1 MQSSDWQSLRG
12 LCHAVKLD
20 ADASVGR
27 GRQGSGG
34 TVVFSFFKKDPK
46 AGNKPRTG
54 KPGGGRS
61 TAPGQNARSN
71 VPKPLSKPLAQPV
84 NRGLGNT
91 SVPSPSSAAS
101 AGAIA
106 ATNAAAKELA
116 RSQAMATAAKIDQ
129 IESEMARDFLRPP
142 GTQKA
147 ANTLSPSEPL
157 EAPTLSAPTTSV
169 MPHTGVANNTTVNG
183 ALTRANGNPTVAG
196 KPDDDLDFAPTD
208 LETAAAAIEIS
219 TGTSSSAIEEGAILF
234 ANGQAEAAEAVLRA
248 AIEADDLGA
257 QKIVAWL
264 MLFELLNQRGD
275 HAGFEKLSTV
285 FAMRFQSSP
294 PGWIDYAGMQQEA
307 AKAAAPAA
315 AAVTLPA
322 ALDGNIVKQI
332 DELKAKAA
340 ASPSLL
346 LDVSGVRS
354 IDLAG
359 AELLL
364 RVINAFKKST
374 QELIVQGVEQL
385 LTPLRGAVEA
395 GRRDASDAAWL
406 LLLEVLRLLGR
417 QDDFDETGIQ
427 YCITFELSPPSWEAP
442 PANIKARAASAAKP
456 AAGANLNPLD
466 WRGVIGAESEQLFNR
481 LLAESRTN
489 KHLSI
494 ECMQLRRMAFA
505 SGSSLLTHVMK
516 LRQTGASVE
525 FRNVNALIN
534 ALFQLLGIGALST
547 VQQRRG

>member
-1 MQSSDWQSLRG
+1 LLRG
-12 LCHAVKLD
+12 LCHAVEVHYGRVD
-20 ADASVGR
+20 RSGADK
-27 GRQGSGG
+27 GSGG

-61 TAPGQNARSN
+61 TAPGQTSRTGQ
-71 VPKPLSKPLAQPV
+71 PKPLSKPLAQPV

-91 SVPSPSSAAS
+91 STPSSSPAS

-142 GTQKA
+142 GEPKA
-147 ANTLSPSEPL
+147 ANTLSPPPSL
-157 EAPTLSAPTTSV
+157 EVPTLNPPTASSPV
-169 MPHTGVANNTTVNG
+169 TGVARMTTVNG
-183 ALTRANGNPTVAG
+183 ALTRNGMTTIAG
-196 KPDDDLDFAPTD
+196 RPDDDLDFAAED
-208 LETAAAAIEIS
+208 LEGAAAAIEIS

-248 AIEADDLGA
+248 AIDADDLGA

-275 HAGFEKLSTV
+275 QAAYEKLSTV

-294 PGWIDYAGMQQEA
+294 PGWIDYAGLQQEA
-307 AKAAAPAA
+307 ARAAAPAGPV
-315 AAVTLPA
+315 VTLPA
-322 ALDGNIVKQI
+322 TLDANIVKQF

-340 ASPSLL
+340 TSATVV
-346 LDVSGVRS
+346 LDVSAVRS
-354 IDLAG
+354 VDLSG

-395 GRRDASDAAWL
+395 GRRESSDAAWL

-427 YCITFELSPPSWEAP
+427 YCITFELSPPSWEPP
-442 PANIKARAASAAKP
+442 PANLKARAASSARP
-456 AAGANLNPLD
+456 AAGPTLNPLD
-466 WRGVIGAESEQLFNR
+466 WRGVIAAESEQLFNR

-489 KHLSI
+489 KHLSV

-516 LRQTGASVE
+516 LRQAGASVE

-534 ALFQLLGIGALST
+534 ALFHLLGISALST

>member
-1 MQSSDWQSLRG
+1 M
-12 LCHAVKLD
+12 
-20 ADASVGR
+20 
-27 GRQGSGG
+27 
-34 TVVFSFFKKDPK
+34 VFSFFKKDPK

-54 KPGGGRS
+54 KPGSGRS
-61 TAPGQNARSN
+61 TSPGQRANA
-71 VPKPLSKPLAQPV
+71 PKPLSKPLAQPV
-84 NRGLGNT
+84 SRGLGNT
-91 SVPSPSSAAS
+91 STPTSAAS

-116 RSQAMATAAKIDQ
+116 RTQAMATAAKIDQ

-147 ANTLSPSEPL
+147 ANTLSPPEPL
-157 EAPTLSAPTTSV
+157 EAPTLSTPTSSAPV
-169 MPHTGVANNTTVNG
+169 TGVAANTTVNG
-183 ALTRANGNPTVAG
+183 ALTRTNGMPTVAGRSTVAG
-196 KPDDDLDFAPTD
+196 KPDDDLDFASVD
-208 LETAAAAIEIS
+208 LEGAAAAIEIS

-234 ANGQAEAAEAVLRA
+234 ANDQAEAAEAVLRA

-275 HAGFEKLSTV
+275 QAGFEKLSTV

-294 PGWIDYAGMQQEA
+294 PGWIDYAGLQQEA
-307 AKAAAPAA
+307 SKAAAATGP
-315 AAVTLPA
+315 VITLPTA
-322 ALDGNIVKQI
+322 VDANIVKQL
-332 DELKAKAA
+332 DELKAQAA
-340 ASPSLL
+340 TSASLVI
-346 LDVSGVRS
+346 DVSGVRAV
-354 IDLAG
+354 DLAG
-359 AELLL
+359 AEMLL
-364 RVINAFKKST
+364 RVISAFKKST
-374 QELIVQGVEQL
+374 QELVVQGVEQL
-385 LTPLRGAVEA
+385 LTPLRGSVEA

-427 YCITFELSPPSWEAP
+427 YCITFELSPPSWEPP
-442 PANIKARAASAAKP
+442 PANLKARAATAVRP

-466 WRGVIGAESEQLFNR
+466 WRGVIATEGEQLFNR

-534 ALFQLLGIGALST
+534 ALFQLLGISALST
-547 VQQRRG
+547 VQQRRA

>member
-1 MQSSDWQSLRG
+1 M
-12 LCHAVKLD
+12 
-20 ADASVGR
+20 
-27 GRQGSGG
+27 
-34 TVVFSFFKKDPK
+34 VFSFFKKDPK
-46 AGNKPRTG
+46 AGTKPRKG

-61 TAPGQNARSN
+61 TAPGQNRSGA
-71 VPKPLSKPLAQPV
+71 PKPLSKPLAQPV

-91 SVPSPSSAAS
+91 STPSSAAP

-116 RSQAMATAAKIDQ
+116 RTQAMATAAKIDQ

-142 GTQKA
+142 GAKA
-147 ANTLSPSEPL
+147 ANTLSPAEAL
-157 EAPTLSAPTTSV
+157 EAATLSTPTASV
-169 MPHTGVANNTTVNG
+169 MPNTSVANNTTVNG
-183 ALTRANGNPTVAG
+183 ALTRANGNTTVAG
-196 KPDDDLDFAPTD
+196 TPDDDEFGSED
-208 LETAAAAIEIS
+208 LEGAAAAIEIS

-234 ANGQAEAAEAVLRA
+234 ANGQAEMAEAVLRA

-257 QKIVAWL
+257 QKVVAWL

-275 HAGFEKLSTV
+275 HAAFEKLSTI

-294 PGWIDYAGMQQEA
+294 PAWIDYAGLQQDA
-307 AKAAAPAA
+307 AARAAAPAVP
-315 AAVTLPA
+315 AVTLPA
-322 ALDGNIVKQI
+322 SLDGNLVKQL
-332 DELKAKAA
+332 DELRAKAA
-340 ASPSLL
+340 SSQSLL

-354 IDLAG
+354 VDLAG
-359 AELLL
+359 AEMLL

-374 QELIVQGVEQL
+374 QELTVQGVEQL
-385 LTPLRGAVEA
+385 LMPLRAAVEA

-427 YCITFELSPPSWEAP
+427 YCITFELSPPSWELP
-442 PANIKARAASAAKP
+442 PANIKARAASAARP
-456 AAGANLNPLD
+456 AAGPTLNPFD
-466 WRGVIGAESEQLFNR
+466 WRGVIAAEGEQLFNR

-494 ECMQLRRMAFA
+494 ECMQLRRMAFS
-505 SGSSLLTHVMK
+505 SGSSLLTHIMK

-534 ALFQLLGIGALST
+534 ALFQLLGISALST
-547 VQQRRG
+547 VLQRRG

>member
-1 MQSSDWQSLRG
+1 VR
-12 LCHAVKLD
+12 
-20 ADASVGR
+20 
-27 GRQGSGG
+27 
-34 TVVFSFFKKDPK
+34 
-46 AGNKPRTG
+46 
-54 KPGGGRS
+54 
-61 TAPGQNARSN
+61 
-71 VPKPLSKPLAQPV
+71 
-84 NRGLGNT
+84 
-91 SVPSPSSAAS
+91 
-101 AGAIA
+101 
-106 ATNAAAKELA
+106 
-116 RSQAMATAAKIDQ
+116 
-129 IESEMARDFLRPP
+129 
-142 GTQKA
+142 
-147 ANTLSPSEPL
+147 
-157 EAPTLSAPTTSV
+157 
-169 MPHTGVANNTTVNG
+169 PHTAVANNTPVNG
-183 ALTRANGNPTVAG
+183 ALTRTNGNPTGAG
-196 KPDDDLDFAPTD
+196 KPDDDLDVAPTD

-275 HAGFEKLSTV
+275 HTGFEKLSTV

-322 ALDGNIVKQI
+322 SLDGNIVKQL

-395 GRRDASDAAWL
+395 GRRDGSDAGWL

-427 YCITFELSPPSWEAP
+427 YCITFELSPPSWEPP

-456 AAGANLNPLD
+456 VAGANLNPLD
-466 WRGVIGAESEQLFNR
+466 WRGVIGAEGEQLFNR

-505 SGSSLLTHVMK
+505 SGSSLLTHLMK

-534 ALFQLLGIGALST
+534 ALFQLLGISALTT

>member
-1 MQSSDWQSLRG
+1 M
-12 LCHAVKLD
+12 
-20 ADASVGR
+20 
-27 GRQGSGG
+27 
-34 TVVFSFFKKDPK
+34 VFSFFKKDPK

-61 TAPGQNARSN
+61 TAPGQNRSGA
-71 VPKPLSKPLAQPV
+71 PKPLSKPLAQPV

-91 SVPSPSSAAS
+91 STPTSPVS

-116 RSQAMATAAKIDQ
+116 RTQAIATAAKIDQ

-142 GTQKA
+142 GTKA
-147 ANTLSPSEPL
+147 ANTLSPAEAL
-157 EAPTLSAPTTSV
+157 EAATLSTPTASAMPNTS
-169 MPHTGVANNTTVNG
+169 VANNTTVNG

-196 KPDDDLDFAPTD
+196 KPDDDDFGSED
-208 LETAAAAIEIS
+208 LEGAAAAIEIS
-219 TGTSSSAIEEGAILF
+219 TGTCSSAIEEGAILF
-234 ANGQAEAAEAVLRA
+234 ANGQAEMAEAVLRA

-257 QKIVAWL
+257 QKVVAWL
-264 MLFELLNQRGD
+264 MLFELLNQRAD
-275 HAGFEKLSTV
+275 HAAFEKLSTV

-294 PGWIDYAGMQQEA
+294 PAWIDYAGLQQEA
-307 AKAAAPAA
+307 ARAAAPAVP
-315 AAVTLPA
+315 AVTLPA
-322 ALDGNIVKQI
+322 SLDGNIVKYL
-332 DELKAKAA
+332 DELKVKAA
-340 ASPSLL
+340 SSQSLV

-354 IDLAG
+354 VDLAG
-359 AELLL
+359 AEMLL

-374 QELIVQGVEQL
+374 QELTVQGIEQL
-385 LTPLRGAVEA
+385 LMPLRAAVEA

-427 YCITFELSPPSWEAP
+427 YCITFELSPPSWELP
-442 PANIKARAASAAKP
+442 PANLKARAASAARP
-456 AAGANLNPLD
+456 AAGPTLNPFD
-466 WRGVIGAESEQLFNR
+466 WRGVIAAEGEQLFNR

-494 ECMQLRRMAFA
+494 ECMQLRRMAFS
-505 SGSSLLTHVMK
+505 SGSSLLTHIMK
-516 LRQTGASVE
+516 LRQAGASVE

-534 ALFQLLGIGALST
+534 ALFQLLGISALST
-547 VQQRRG
+547 VLQRRG